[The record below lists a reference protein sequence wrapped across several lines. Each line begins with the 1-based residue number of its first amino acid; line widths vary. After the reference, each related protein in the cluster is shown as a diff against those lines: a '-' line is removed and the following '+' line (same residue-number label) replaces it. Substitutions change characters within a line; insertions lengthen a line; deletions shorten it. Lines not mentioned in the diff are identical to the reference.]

1 MADASLIRIP
11 PDGVVLL
18 GDGVTQDRSMTTEV
32 VA

>member
-1 MADASLIRIP
+1 MADASLIHIP

-18 GDGVTQDRSMTTEV
+18 GDVVTQNRSMTTEV